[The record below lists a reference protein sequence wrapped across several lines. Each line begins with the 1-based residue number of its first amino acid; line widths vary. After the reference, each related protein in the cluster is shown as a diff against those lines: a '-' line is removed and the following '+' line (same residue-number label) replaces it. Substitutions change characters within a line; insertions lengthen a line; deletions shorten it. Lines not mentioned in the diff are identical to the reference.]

1 MSPEIEEHD
10 YHVDPHLVF
19 HILEKIKLA
28 KRLPQTRKTT
38 LCRLCLNM
46 SVRTLDGDKYRH
58 IHNLWDLPKS
68 AATCEFCSLV
78 EKCIQAPT
86 AVTRAHMDFA
96 GALRVA
102 GIDEGEIVQLI
113 IRPDG
118 NLLDLCFIRQGE
130 SEEELLTTTA
140 IKLFTDSPAPSNNG
154 KVLVPLGMVISPVP
168 NLRNIGTLVITWI
181 EECRLKH
188 LECNSQKSDVGQRL
202 PTRVL
207 DTEHVR
213 LTGRLRLLHTGS
225 ALGKYIALSHSWGGH
240 QPAKTVRLNLAARC
254 AGFPL
259 SELPLTFRDA
269 VAVAIEIGIQ
279 YIWIDSLCI
288 IQDDPEDW
296 KREAATMGDVYLH
309 SYLTIAAT
317 RAANSEAGF
326 LGPRSF
332 THTVQ
337 VRLADVTSGADDRN
351 IYACQRRSFAND
363 VDDGPLNRRAWV
375 LQERVLSPRT
385 LHFTEHQVYW
395 ECWEYHQGE
404 DLEYQYLGVMKKEAF
419 PVQFSP
425 RSLLCNSPARS
436 PRLPRGLW
444 YLFSEYSSF
453 GLTFQ
458 TDKLVAIGGLVQK
471 LESRLQINYLKGVWK
486 EFLHHSVLWSART
499 EDLEYL
505 PLIGA
510 PSWSWASR
518 NGPVNFV
525 QLYDYDPVS
534 NFMICETSGS
544 LFVHGALAK
553 LSPRLRISDTRWS
566 DPATDETA
574 FPPELDYMKTRYRLV
589 QNHHNSVL
597 GWVTLDI
604 EIETQNDSSHL
615 FWVLVAK
622 DVHSHEGTES
632 SMASSPSKEQQ
643 RHYCL
648 LVQQDDGGFY
658 KRVGIGSIET
668 TQYLEFCNK
677 GVLIA

>member
-19 HILEKIKLA
+19 DILEKIKLA
-28 KRLPQTRKTT
+28 KRLPQPMKTA
-38 LCRLCLNM
+38 LCSVCLNM
-46 SVRTLDGDKYRH
+46 STRILHGDKYHH
-58 IHNLWDLPKS
+58 ILNLWDLPKS

-78 EKCIQAPT
+78 EQCIRAPT
-86 AVTRAHMDFA
+86 TVTRAHMDFTD
-96 GALRVA
+96 ALGVA
-102 GIDEGEIVQLI
+102 GIDEDEIVQLM

-130 SEEELLTTTA
+130 SEEELLTTTT
-140 IKLFTDSPAPSNNG
+140 IRLFTDSATPINNG
-154 KVLVPLGMVISPVP
+154 KVSIPLGMVIPLVP
-168 NLRNIGTLVITWI
+168 DLSNIGTLVTTWI

-188 LECNSQKSDVGQRL
+188 QECNSQESAVESRL

-207 DTEHVR
+207 DMEHVR

-240 QPAKTVRLNLAARC
+240 QPAKTVRSNLAARC

-269 VAVAIEIGIQ
+269 IAVATEIGIQ

-326 LGPRSF
+326 LGARSF
-332 THTVQ
+332 TDT
-337 VRLADVTSGADDRN
+337 VRLAGVSSGVDDRN
-351 IYACQRRSFAND
+351 VYACQRRSFAND

-395 ECWEYHQGE
+395 ECWEHHQGE

-419 PVQFSP
+419 PVQLSP
-425 RSLLCNSPARS
+425 RSLLCNSPARGS
-436 PRLPRGLW
+436 ELPRGSW

-453 GLTFQ
+453 DLTFQ
-458 TDKLVAIGGLVQK
+458 TDKLIAIGGLVQK
-471 LESRLQINYLKGVWK
+471 LESRLQITYTKGVWK

-505 PLIGA
+505 PSMGA

-518 NGPVNFV
+518 KGPVNFI

-534 NFMICETSGS
+534 DFTIRETSSS

-553 LSPRLRISDTRWS
+553 LSPGLRISDTRWS

-589 QNHHNSVL
+589 QNQDDDVL
-597 GWVTLDI
+597 GWITLDI
-604 EIETQNDSSHL
+604 EIKNQNDFSHL
-615 FWVLVAK
+615 FWVSVAK
-622 DVHSHEGTES
+622 DSHSHEDAELG
-632 SMASSPSKEQQ
+632 MATSPPKEGQ

-648 LVQQDDGGFY
+648 LVQKDDNDGLY
-658 KRVGIGSIET
+658 KRVGVGSVKT
-668 TQYLEFCNK
+668 TRYLESCHQD
-677 GVLIA
+677 VLIA